1 MKIAIIGAGNS
12 GCAHAFK
19 FTEAGHQVSLI
30 KTSYSLHEKNF
41 EKIQE
46 QGGIWAI
53 DNTNNNKKSFQ
64 KIHLITRNIDKGLEN
79 VDMVVILTQSLQH
92 DKIAKLLIPNYLQ
105 LLK

>member
-1 MKIAIIGAGNS
+1 MKITIIGAGNS

-53 DNTNNNKKSFQ
+53 DNTNNNKKAVLKNTAFLF
-64 KIHLITRNIDKGLEN
+64 II
-79 VDMVVILTQSLQH
+79 
-92 DKIAKLLIPNYLQ
+92 KLNHNPQ
-105 LLK
+105 LFLSKVLY